1 MHDISDVRIWS
12 YNRNGEYNV
21 KTKYHLQRKIS
32 IQETQQQQGQSGISE
47 EVKKCCSALWKLN
60 LPPKFK
66 TFWWRVAHN
75 SLAVTINLNKRGVH
89 IDDTCQS
96 CGEDAEI

>member
-1 MHDISDVRIWS
+1 M
-12 YNRNGEYNV
+12 
-21 KTKYHLQRKIS
+21 
-32 IQETQQQQGQSGISE
+32 QETQQQQGQSGISE

-60 LPPKFK
+60 LPPKLK